1 MLLQPCT
8 RSRAVHARG
17 HDFHEQ
23 SIWDGSLVGCF
34 AASWRWHALLLS
46 LSPGTNL
53 DIDDD
58 LAVADAAGI
67 EDTTADTAVIG
78 IGILVVQVDNLAY
91 TYLRQ
96 DLGTVVAR
104 E

>member
-1 MLLQPCT
+1 MYPLP
-8 RSRAVHARG
+8 
-17 HDFHEQ
+17 
-23 SIWDGSLVGCF
+23 
-34 AASWRWHALLLS
+34 S

-53 DIDDD
+53 DIDDN
-58 LAVADAAGI
+58 LAVADAAGV
-67 EDTTADTAVIG
+67 ENAAADTAVVG
-78 IGILVVQVDNLAY
+78 VGILVVQVDNLAY